1 MLKAGEVEEIIESLE
16 NKNFKL
22 NFMEIIRE
30 HPIFLNS
37 EGVLRQ

>member
-16 NKNFKL
+16 NKNLKL

-30 HPIFLNS
+30 TSHFLK
-37 EGVLRQ
+37 

>member
-22 NFMEIIRE
+22 NFMEIIRDT
-30 HPIFLNS
+30 PFLK
-37 EGVLRQ
+37 